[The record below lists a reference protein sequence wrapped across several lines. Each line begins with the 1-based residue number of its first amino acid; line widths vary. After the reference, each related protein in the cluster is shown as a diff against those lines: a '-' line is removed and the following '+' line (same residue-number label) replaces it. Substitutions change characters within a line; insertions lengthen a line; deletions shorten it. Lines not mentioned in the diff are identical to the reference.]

1 MVSSRPYVPYEC
13 NLLKG
18 LPYLEL
24 GDAGL
29 IKSEEGTI
37 VSYIIKRTM
46 KGIHALQDTYSATGE
61 EIRKE
66 EQGTNADIIRLKGK
80 AAYLKKNVDEVSANL
95 VDLEKRTEAK
105 LTITAEQIAAEVKR
119 ASAAEGELSSQITMT
134 AENIKLMVKREKY
147 RLNYPLKVAALI
159 LKAIALAGRPPILP

>member
-1 MVSSRPYVPYEC
+1 M
-13 NLLKG
+13 
-18 LPYLEL
+18 
-24 GDAGL
+24 

-95 VDLEKRTEAK
+95 VDLENGQR
-105 LTITAEQIAAEVKR
+105 Q
-119 ASAAEGELSSQITMT
+119 
-134 AENIKLMVKREKY
+134 N
-147 RLNYPLKVAALI
+147 
-159 LKAIALAGRPPILP
+159 

>member
-1 MVSSRPYVPYEC
+1 
-13 NLLKG
+13 
-18 LPYLEL
+18 
-24 GDAGL
+24 
-29 IKSEEGTI
+29 
-37 VSYIIKRTM
+37 M

-105 LTITAEQIAAEVKR
+105 TDDHCRTDCRRSKTSVCCRRRIIF
-119 ASAAEGELSSQITMT
+119 SDHDDG
-134 AENIKLMVKREKY
+134 REHKTD
-147 RLNYPLKVAALI
+147 
-159 LKAIALAGRPPILP
+159 G